1 MLPGF
6 LASEGGIFHL
16 ELLTILEGPPRERI
30 ALQDFILS
38 CALKCIARPVI
49 LNQYVLQEF
58 PCYAGWCEVFQI
70 YGALKV
76 KSGIKFVK
84 AEMPYFFL
92 AFTLLPIFFFS
103 ILVPAYAD
111 TSFYSALD
119 SDIDRYFF
127 GSVGFGSSKFPLA
140 SKVVANYICLV
151 APFFA
156 LGYSYLI
163 ISKSKFTASN
173 FEDAPL
179 RDFLMLPFLL
189 VLLSFFVIYIN
200 YLDYTNLIAKKK
212 MSFFGRSEF
221 LYAILSS
228 GMMFLIYNLTL
239 VNILI
244 VRYYPVAA
252 FIRFRRFMSQ
262 P

>member
-1 MLPGF
+1 MTRLP
-6 LASEGGIFHL
+6 SEWGIFLL
-16 ELLTILEGPPRERI
+16 ELFTILVGPSRERI
-30 ALQDFILS
+30 ALQDFILD
-38 CALKCIARPVI
+38 CVLKCIARLVI
-49 LNQYVLQEF
+49 LNQYVFQKL
-58 PCYAGWCEVFQI
+58 PCHAGWCEAFQI
-70 YGALKV
+70 YGVLKV
-76 KSGIKFVK
+76 QSGIKFVK
-84 AEMPYFFL
+84 AKVPYFFL

-103 ILVPAYAD
+103 MLVPAYAD

-127 GSVGFGSSKFPLA
+127 GSVGFGSSNFPLV
-140 SKVVANYICLV
+140 SKVVANYICLL

-179 RDFLMLPFLL
+179 RVFLMLPFFL

-200 YLDYTNLIAKKK
+200 YLDCTNLIAKKK

-228 GMMFLIYNLTL
+228 CMMYLIYNLTL
-239 VNILI
+239 VNILFF
-244 VRYYPVAA
+244 RYYPVAA
-252 FIRFRRFMSQ
+252 FIRFRRFMSR